1 MWEEVTAPA
10 GLVAREE
17 GRPGS
22 FPTQS
27 LVGLGVGPDCLL
39 SHTWGEL
46 AAAPCERVS
55 PPAAASLAQSS
66 LPLLFQAG
74 WSNLCP
80 APSWSSRSGLGF
92 SLASRAPGV
101 PSWGEGGEQ
110 VAEAALRRSQVGS
123 PGSGGRER

>member
-1 MWEEVTAPA
+1 MQASWP
-10 GLVAREE
+10 EE

-22 FPTQS
+22 FPTRS

-39 SHTWGEL
+39 SRTWRGL

-55 PPAAASLAQSS
+55 PPRHHWRRPRSPSCFRLVGATCVLPFLA
-66 LPLLFQAG
+66 LTVRTWFL
-74 WSNLCP
+74 
-80 APSWSSRSGLGF
+80 
-92 SLASRAPGV
+92 LASHAPGV
-101 PSWGEGGEQ
+101 PSWGKGGEQ